1 MKLERGLPLAAFS
14 RRHLL
19 AAGSAFAATTLI
31 SGASAQEAATPSTS
45 PAAGGLQPDGAWR
58 FTDDRGTVVEAD
70 ALPTHVIAQ
79 TTAAAALWD
88 FGIKPAGIFGPSRLA
103 DGTPD
108 LQAGNLDLDTVE
120 VLGDYG
126 EFDLE
131 KALSLQADLYVDVD
145 RGNGDLWYI
154 TPDVEAQLLERFP
167 TIAILAANVPVT
179 TTIEHFESLAAALG
193 ADQNAPVVVS
203 AKTAWQTAEA
213 GFKEA
218 LAAKPGLKMLAVSPG
233 ADLVYVWNPPVLG
246 DLSYYQSLGAEFVVP
261 ENPTEASLGNNE
273 EMSWEQFGRY
283 GAQADLILVDQRDD
297 GSILADIAIW
307 NSLPAVRAGQVGT
320 WYGVFP
326 FSYKGL
332 GDTLN
337 RMIEQVNNADPGV
350 VS

>member
-1 MKLERGLPLAAFS
+1 MLTALS
-14 RRHLL
+14 RRRLL
-19 AAGSAFAATTLI
+19 AAGSAFAATAFV
-31 SGASAQEAATPSTS
+31 SRASAQDTATPAAS
-45 PAAGGLQPDGAWR
+45 PVAGGLQPDGSWR
-58 FTDDRGTVVEAD
+58 FTDDRGVIAEAA
-70 ALPTHVIAQ
+70 ALPTHIIAQ

-88 FGIKPAGIFGPSRLA
+88 FGIRPVGIFGPSRAA

-154 TPDVEAQLLERFP
+154 TPDVEATLLERFP
-167 TIAILAANVPVT
+167 TIAIIAANVPVT
-179 TTIEHFESLAAALG
+179 TTVAHFEALAAALA
-193 ADQNAPVVVS
+193 ADLAAPAV
-203 AKTAWQTAEA
+203 ADARTAWQTAEA
-213 GFKEA
+213 GFKA
-218 LAAKPGLKMLAVSPG
+218 AIAAKPGLKMMAVSTG
-233 ADLVYVWNPPVLG
+233 DNQAFVWNPAVLG
-246 DLSYYQSLGAEFVVP
+246 DLSYYQSLGAEFVAP
-261 ENPTEASLGNNE
+261 ENPSESTLYNSEI
-273 EMSWEQFGRY
+273 MSWEQFGKY
-283 GAQADLILVDQRDD
+283 GMQADLILVDQREDL
-297 GSILADIAIW
+297 SLYADIDIW
-307 NSLPAVRAGQVGT
+307 NSMPAVQAGQVGT

-337 RMIEQVNNADPGV
+337 RMIEQVQNVNPDL